1 MSDTVALS
9 QALIGLRDG
18 LKAVRLTLDLS
29 GAKAAQLTSKELDD
43 QIVDYLLPRLQR
55 LDAPLL
61 AVVGGSTG
69 SGKSTITN
77 SIAGAEVS
85 PAGVL
90 RPTTRAPTLI
100 CHPDDMEWFSG
111 KEVLADLPRV
121 SGDSGTV
128 SGAVLRTTPIASM
141 NPGLAIID
149 APDIDSVE
157 EANRELATQLLA
169 AADMWL
175 FTTTAV
181 RYADAVPWEFLTKAK
196 ARGTALA
203 VIINRVPPGAE
214 AEIVPH
220 LKQMLANGGLG
231 DVPVYTI
238 HDAELVD
245 GLLPSASIAP
255 VKLMLDELS
264 ADSDKRAEVVRRT
277 VDGALA
283 SVGPR
288 ASLVLAAARLQD
300 EAVAELRESM
310 ELQYGAARRELET
323 SLTGG
328 TLLRNEVLDRWQ
340 ELIGTNELMRAVQ
353 SRISRIRDR
362 IGSAITGRTAGTTA
376 VAGEI
381 TNTLEQL
388 LIDLVDRAALEA
400 TEVWRQLPGG
410 DQVLGNNQEL
420 ERAGASFRGAIGPE
434 IRAWQN
440 DILDLVK
447 QQGQGKR
454 TTARILAFGVNSVA
468 LALII
473 VLFAQTG
480 GITGG
485 EGAIAAGTATV
496 SQALLNA
503 LFGEQAVRE
512 LANTARQK
520 LLSRFGALLEV
531 DANRF
536 RTQLWNQVTPPEVTR
551 ILADAITTFEKAR
564 K

>member
-1 MSDTVALS
+1 MSDTVAIS
-9 QALIGLRDG
+9 EALIGLRSG
-18 LKAVRLTLDLS
+18 LKAVRLTLDLTEA
-29 GAKAAQLTSKELDD
+29 GAARQTSKELDD
-43 QIVDYLLPRLQR
+43 QIADYLLPRLQR

-61 AVVGGSTG
+61 AVIGGSTG

-77 SIAGAEVS
+77 SIAGADVS

-100 CHPDDMEWFSG
+100 CHPTDMVWFSG
-111 KEVLADLPRV
+111 TEVLADLPRV
-121 SGDSGTV
+121 SGTSGTV
-128 SGAVLRTTPIASM
+128 TGAVLRTSPVETM

-169 AADMWL
+169 AADLWL

-181 RYADAVPWEFLTKAK
+181 RYADAVPWEFLSKAQ

-203 VIINRVPPGAE
+203 VIINRVPVGAE
-214 AEIVPH
+214 TEIVPH
-220 LKQMLANGGLG
+220 LKQMLLDGGLG
-231 DVPVYTI
+231 DVAVYPI
-238 HDAELVD
+238 NDAELID
-245 GLLPSASIAP
+245 GRLPSAAIAP
-255 VKLMLDELS
+255 LKAMVDDLS
-264 ADSDKRAEVVRRT
+264 ADAEKRAEVVKRT
-277 VDGALA
+277 VQGALD
-283 SVGPR
+283 SVSPR
-288 ASLVLAAARLQD
+288 AKAVLKAAADQD
-300 EAVAELRESM
+300 EAVAELREAM
-310 ELQYGAARRELET
+310 ELQYGQARRELQD
-323 SLTGG
+323 SLSGG
-328 TLLRNEVLDRWQ
+328 VLLRNEVLDRWQ

-362 IGSAITGRTAGTTA
+362 ISSVITGRTAGTA
-376 VAGEI
+376 EVAGEI

-388 LIDLVDRAALEA
+388 MIDLVDRAALET
-400 TEVWRQLPGG
+400 TETWQMLPGG
-410 DQVLGNNQEL
+410 EQVLGKNRDL
-420 ERAGASFRGAIGPE
+420 ERAGAQFRGDIGAE
-434 IRAWQN
+434 IRAWQD
-440 DILDLVK
+440 DILTLVK
-447 QQGQGKR
+447 ERGEGKR

-480 GITGG
+480 GVTGG

-503 LFGEQAVRE
+503 LFGEQAVRD
-512 LANTARQK
+512 LANEARQK
-520 LLSRFGALLEV
+520 LLNRVGKLLDT

-536 RTQLWNQVTPPEVTR
+536 RTQLWTEVSPPEITKE
-551 ILADAITTFEKAR
+551 LGDAVATFEEAR

>member
-1 MSDTVALS
+1 MSDTVAMS
-9 QALIGLRDG
+9 EALVGLRDG

-29 GAKAAQLTSKELDD
+29 GVDAARQTSKELDD

-61 AVVGGSTG
+61 AVIGGSTG

-77 SIAGAEVS
+77 SIAGADVS

-100 CHPDDMEWFSG
+100 CHPDDLIWFSG
-111 KEVLADLPRV
+111 TEVLADLPRV
-121 SGDSGTV
+121 SGTSGTV
-128 SGAVLRTTPIASM
+128 TGAVLRTSPVESM

-169 AADMWL
+169 AADLWL

-181 RYADAVPWEFLTKAK
+181 RYADAVPWEFLSKAQ

-203 VIINRVPPGAE
+203 VIINRVPVGAE
-214 AEIVPH
+214 TEIVPH
-220 LKQMLANGGLG
+220 LSQMLADGGLPE
-231 DVPVYTI
+231 VTVYPI
-238 HDAELVD
+238 NDADLID
-245 GLLPSASIAP
+245 GRLPAESIAP
-255 VKLMLDELS
+255 LKTMLDDLS
-264 ADSDKRAEVVRRT
+264 ADAEKRAEVVRRT
-277 VDGALA
+277 VEGALSSVTPRAA
-283 SVGPR
+283 SVLES
-288 ASLVLAAARLQD
+288 AQLQD
-300 EAVAELRESM
+300 EAVAELREAM
-310 ELQYGAARRELET
+310 EVQYSEARSELKD
-323 SLTGG
+323 SLGG
-328 TLLRNEVLDRWQ
+328 GVLLRNEVLDRWQ

-362 IGSAITGRTAGTTA
+362 IASVVTGRTASTNA

-381 TNTLEQL
+381 TSTLEQL
-388 LIDLVDRAALEA
+388 LIDLVDTAALET
-400 TEVWRQLPGG
+400 TEAWQQLPGG
-410 DQVLGNNQEL
+410 SQVLGNNRDL
-420 ERAGASFRGAIGPE
+420 ERAGADFRGAIGAE
-434 IRAWQN
+434 VRAWQ
-440 DILDLVK
+440 DDVLDLVK
-447 QQGQGKR
+447 ERGQGKR

-496 SQALLNA
+496 SQTLLNA

-512 LANTARQK
+512 LANDARQK
-520 LLSRFGALLEV
+520 LLNRVGSLLDV

-536 RTQLWNQVTPPEVTR
+536 RTQLWNQVSPPEITQE
-551 ILADAITTFEKAR
+551 LAAKLAAFEDAR

>member
-1 MSDTVALS
+1 VSDTVAIS
-9 QALIGLRDG
+9 QALIGLRDR
-18 LKAVRLTLDLS
+18 LKAVRLTLDLT
-29 GAKAAQLTSKELDD
+29 GAAQAQGASKELDD

-61 AVVGGSTG
+61 AVIGGSTG

-77 SIAGAEVS
+77 SIAGADVS

-100 CHPDDMEWFSG
+100 CHPDDMAWFAG
-111 KEVLADLPRV
+111 DEVLADLPRV

-128 SGAVLRTTPIASM
+128 SGAVLRTSPVESM

-169 AADMWL
+169 SADLWL

-181 RYADAVPWEFLTKAK
+181 RYADAVPWEFLGKAQ

-203 VIINRVPPGAE
+203 VIINRVPVGAE
-214 AEIVPH
+214 TEIVPH
-220 LKQMLANGGLG
+220 LKQMLAEGGLG
-231 DVPVYTI
+231 DVAVYPI
-238 HDAELVD
+238 NDAVLID
-245 GLLPSASIAP
+245 GRLPDTSIAP
-255 VKLMLDELS
+255 LKSMLTELS
-264 ADSDKRAEVVRRT
+264 SNAEKRAEVVRRT
-277 VDGALA
+277 VEGALA

-288 ASLVLAAARLQD
+288 ALTVVQSAQLQD
-300 EAVAELRESM
+300 QAVTELREAM
-310 ELQYGAARRELET
+310 ELQYGQARRQLQG
-323 SLTGG
+323 SLSGG

-353 SRISRIRDR
+353 SRIGLIRDR
-362 IGSAITGRTAGTTA
+362 IGSVLTGRSAGTNE

-388 LIDLVDRAALEA
+388 LVDLVDRASLET
-400 TEVWRQLPGG
+400 TETWHQLPGG
-410 DQVLGNNQEL
+410 DQVLGDNTEL
-420 ERAGASFRGAIGPE
+420 ERAGGEFRGAIGAE
-434 IRAWQN
+434 IRAWQD

-447 QQGQGKR
+447 ERGQGKR

-496 SQALLNA
+496 SQTLLNA

-512 LANTARQK
+512 LAAEARQK
-520 LLSRFGALLEV
+520 LLNRVGSLMDV

-536 RTQLWNQVTPPEVTR
+536 RTQLWNQVSPPEVTR
-551 ILADAITTFEKAR
+551 ELAEAVQTFEDSR